1 MTVSM
6 QNLFSV
12 TTCMKLLQKYL
23 PTLITVQ
30 DILQYLVFVTSLQLN
45 NYILHTHEKLQFQY

>member
-1 MTVSM
+1 M